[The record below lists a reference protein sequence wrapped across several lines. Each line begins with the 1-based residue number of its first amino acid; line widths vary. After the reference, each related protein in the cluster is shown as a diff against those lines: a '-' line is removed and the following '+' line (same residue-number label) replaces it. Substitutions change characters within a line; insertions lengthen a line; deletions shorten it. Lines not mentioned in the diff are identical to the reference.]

1 MARNRDIAGL
11 LTGIP
16 SGGFAQNMMEMSR
29 ELGTRFGSGV
39 TGMMTGD
46 IRTPNQQL
54 TGGIKNFQNLSEEEQ
69 KNIIG
74 RLQSRGET
82 GIASQL
88 RADLEASTRQKQKE
102 AMAGLDL
109 TNPEDLMK
117 LAKMQ
122 QASGDLKGAVSTLKT
137 AQNLQ
142 QQAGLKEGLLK
153 IARSQGNQEMIDFI
167 EAGGSLQTASTKLLG
182 DKTTTTGVST
192 LTETEK
198 KEYEDYFDI
207 ISDEELEKAG
217 VSTGIFANITGDK
230 GAKNRLMYQAEQIYT
245 NAVKQKRPLT
255 RQQALLEAMNIT
267 SSGSS
272 VVPTADGATP
282 RGQQKDSFVGTPIK
296 G

>member
-1 MARNRDIAGL
+1 MANRDIAGL

-16 SGGFAQNMMEMSR
+16 SGGIDPLGSMSAR
-29 ELGTRFGSGV
+29 ERIQQRALR
-39 TGMMTGD
+39 
-46 IRTPNQQL
+46 NQQRMGSAL
-54 TGGIKNFQNLSEEEQ
+54 GGMFSGGQPTGQEQLIKAMGEDIQGFDTKTTDEQ
-69 KNIIG
+69 KKLVTLLQMSG
-74 RLQSRGET
+74 RTGLAAQLASR
-82 GIASQL
+82 
-88 RADLEASTRQKQKE
+88 
-102 AMAGLDL
+102 
-109 TNPEDLMK
+109 
-117 LAKMQ
+117 
-122 QASGDLKGAVSTLKT
+122 LKDNT
-137 AQNLQ
+137 ATK

-153 IARSQGNQEMIDFI
+153 IARSQENQEMIDFI

-198 KEYEDYFDI
+198 EEYEDYFDI

-217 VSTGIFANITGDK
+217 VSTGIFAKLTGDK
-230 GAKNRLMYQAEQIYT
+230 GAKSRLMYQAEQIYT

-272 VVPTADGATP
+272 VVPTTDGATP

>member
-69 KNIIG
+69 KNLIG

-182 DKTTTTGVST
+182 DKTVKPKTYSLGSSDI
-192 LTETEK
+192 
-198 KEYEDYFDI
+198 KEYDLYFEDI
-207 ISDEELEKAG
+207 DEDFLKTIGYDTPFIGKLDKTDKMKLFTKAEQL
-217 VSTGIFANITGDK
+217 FANNLSLGRE
-230 GAKNRLMYQAEQIYT
+230 GALK
-245 NAVKQKRPLT
+245 
-255 RQQALLEAMNIT
+255 QALALKASGGSMDGVPPTT
-267 SSGSS
+267 S
-272 VVPTADGATP
+272 GATP
-282 RGQQKDSFVGTPIK
+282 RGQQKDPYSSVTE
-296 G
+296 